1 MQIWHKENA
10 IQQITTH
17 ICTTSNMAD
26 CKIKEFQILIQIC
39 KLYQFNNKEFSDL
52 QVHMIIHSFILDIV
66 AKTPTLMISVL
77 SENVNHLYMHYGDK

>member
-1 MQIWHKENA
+1 
-10 IQQITTH
+10 
-17 ICTTSNMAD
+17 MAD

-39 KLYQFNNKEFSDL
+39 KLPVQQQRVFRSTGTGD
-52 QVHMIIHSFILDIV
+52 HSFILDKV